1 MLKQP
6 TGVNSITATASYF
19 LAFILLGLT
28 TAVTGPTLPALANQT
43 SSRIDQISL
52 IFVTASFGYL
62 LGSMIGGRTYDRIP
76 GHRLISLALVV
87 LAIFVALVPIV
98 PALWSLAVVVLIL
111 GFTQGVIDVGG
122 NTLLMWIHGSGVGPY
137 MNGLHFFFGVGA
149 LISPIVVAQVVRLT
163 GEINWIYWLYGLFAL
178 PLSIWIWFLPSPS
191 PSEKTSLE
199 SAKPT
204 YFIIVFLVSLFFFL
218 YVGAEIGYGNW
229 IFTYTTTLE
238 LGTPISAAY
247 LTSAFWGFFTLG
259 RLAGIP
265 ISTRV
270 GSNKILFADLIGC
283 LLSLG
288 LIIIGANS
296 TNVLWFGTIAL
307 GLSMASIFPT
317 MMTLA
322 EEKMHI
328 TGSVTGWFLVGTGL
342 GGMFLPWLIGQ
353 AFVLVG
359 PQIVMKIIFVDIFV
373 NIIIL
378 VVIAGRFGIQ
388 RRLFIPKSIPEKTL

>member
-6 TGVNSITATASYF
+6 AGVNPIAATIAYF
-19 LAFILLGLT
+19 FAFILLGLT
-28 TAVTGPTLPALANQT
+28 SAATGPTLPALANQT

-52 IFVTASFGYL
+52 IFVTSSFGYL

-76 GHRLISLALVV
+76 GHRVISLALVV

-98 PALWSLAVVVLIL
+98 PALWSLAVIVLIL

-149 LISPIVVAQVVRLT
+149 LISPIVVAQVVRIT
-163 GEINWIYWLYGLFAL
+163 GEIHWVYWLYGLVAI
-178 PLSIWIWFLPSPS
+178 PVSAWIWFLPSPS
-191 PSEKTSLE
+191 PREKTNSE
-199 SAKPT
+199 PAKPT
-204 YFIIVFLVSLFFFL
+204 YFLIVFLVSLFFFL

-238 LGTPISAAY
+238 LGTPINAAY

-270 GSNKILFADLIGC
+270 GSNKILFTDLIGC

-296 TNVLWFGTIAL
+296 TNILWFGTIAL

-359 PQIVMKIIFVDIFV
+359 PQVVMKIIFLDIFA
-373 NIIIL
+373 NFIIL
-378 VVIAGRFGIQ
+378 FVIAGRFGIQ
-388 RRLFIPKSIPEKTL
+388 RRLSIPKSVPEKTI